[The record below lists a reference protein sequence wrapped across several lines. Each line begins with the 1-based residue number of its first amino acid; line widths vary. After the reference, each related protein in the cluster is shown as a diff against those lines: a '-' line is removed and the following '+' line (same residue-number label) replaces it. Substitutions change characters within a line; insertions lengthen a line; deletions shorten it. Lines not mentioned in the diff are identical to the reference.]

1 MLDRVAIISGD
12 GVTDIIIITTLALFF
27 FFAVREVKATWN
39 AISQLK
45 TIAGLKSNHSSDL
58 VEPESLS
65 EPQLKWLAEHLI
77 YTPTENGLKVES
89 KEGLWL
95 TKSPLSHMLPPCD
108 STRYKLVPAL
118 LTSIGITGTFL
129 GITLGLSQF
138 SMAGD
143 SKALLNSAAELL
155 EGMKTA
161 FYTSLAGLSSSAV
174 FMALMKVSSSRLSKA
189 QETFLKAISNQY
201 FEASPVYY
209 LKNMSNEGQQEVVA
223 AQLRSATA
231 IENMS
236 QQFRETAASLSKLG
250 DSFNGDAI
258 ADKVS
263 EAVKGSIE
271 DQLTPAVQAITGELS
286 ALRDIKEQSQK
297 ELVELLV
304 DKMKSELID
313 PVSEELKKTSDAV
326 SQSNEVSAQLNAN
339 VEKVVT
345 STAQTVETIN
355 EFQKDTMDKLQQF
368 AESLKQILA
377 SFKDDTQGAMSTI
390 AKEVQTLLDGASK
403 GLEEQRDAFELS
415 AGRASAAFEGIK
427 TSMDGALNER
437 QQKEQVL
444 FDGVET
450 RINALT
456 EGSSAAFK
464 QQTDVL
470 EAVGEQASSLMTSAK
485 QELESGLG
493 DIDEKVKSMSTT
505 VQKEL
510 ETFRLQYQQNLTA
523 YFEQQNSSLEDSLSK
538 QRNGLNEVVENFR
551 KVFES
556 EYQAR
561 HNLLQELTAQY
572 EKLEASAQTV
582 ERVAKAIGLNEVS
595 RMAELQDA
603 AQTMGRQIALL
614 KKEYATASASF
625 TDVTE
630 NLPKAMDEY
639 FSRANESFETFFN
652 DFDQS
657 ASTIHNKL
665 SQAAGYLINAQV
677 QNREF
682 EADRVEV

>member
-1 MLDRVAIISGD
+1 MLDSVAIISGD

-27 FFAVREVKATWN
+27 FFALREIKATWG

-45 TIAGLKSNHSSDL
+45 AIASLKNNHSSDL

-65 EPQLKWLAEHLI
+65 EPQLKWLAEHLV
-77 YTPTENGLKVES
+77 YTPTENGLKIES
-89 KEGLWL
+89 KAGLWL
-95 TKSPLSHMLPPCD
+95 TKSPLSHMLPSCD

-143 SKALLNSAAELL
+143 SKALLSSAAELL

-174 FMALMKVSSSRLSKA
+174 FMALMKMSSSRLSKA
-189 QETFLKAISNQY
+189 QGAFLKAISSQY
-201 FEASPVYY
+201 FEASPVHY

-223 AQLRSATA
+223 AQLRSASA
-231 IENMS
+231 IESMS
-236 QQFRETAASLSKLG
+236 QQFRDTAASLNNLG
-250 DSFNGDAI
+250 DSFDGNAI
-258 ADKVS
+258 AEKVS

-271 DQLTPAVQAITGELS
+271 DQLTPAMQAIRGELS

-313 PVSEELKKTSDAV
+313 PVSEELKKTSEAV

-437 QQKEQVL
+437 QQKEKAL

-450 RINALT
+450 RINALI

-493 DIDEKVKSMSTT
+493 DIDDKVKSMSTT

-510 ETFRLQYQQNLTA
+510 EAFRLQYQQNLTS
-523 YFEQQNSSLEDSLSK
+523 YFEQQNSLLEGSLSK

-572 EKLEASAQTV
+572 QKLEASAQTV
-582 ERVAKAIGLNEVS
+582 ERVAKAIGLNEAS

-682 EADRVEV
+682 EADRAEA